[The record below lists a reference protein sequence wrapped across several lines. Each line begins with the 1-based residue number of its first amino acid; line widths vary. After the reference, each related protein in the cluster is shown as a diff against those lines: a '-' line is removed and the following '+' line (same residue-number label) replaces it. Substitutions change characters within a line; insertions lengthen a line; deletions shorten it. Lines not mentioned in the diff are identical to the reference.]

1 MYLYSSLNNNHS
13 IISKV
18 LSSKQKLYCIF
29 IDFEKAGDKIDMLKL
44 WHKLSLQNVS
54 SKMVRALK
62 AMYTSVKACVRHNQ
76 SYSAFID
83 AKFDVKQGDPSS
95 PLIFM
100 MFINYINQNINS
112 DLDGIFNINDI
123 KLILFL
129 YADDQVVFA
138 KSPESLQRMLL
149 DIENYY
155 NTWGLK
161 INTSKTKVM
170 LFEKG

>member
-1 MYLYSSLNNNHS
+1 MAQLIL
-13 IISKV
+13 
-18 LSSKQKLYCIF
+18 
-29 IDFEKAGDKIDMLKL
+29 E
-44 WHKLSLQNVS
+44 NVS
-54 SKMVRALK
+54 SKMIRDLK
-62 AMYTSVKACVRHNQ
+62 AMYTSVKACVRLNR

-83 AKFDVKQGDPSS
+83 AKFGVKQGDPSS

-100 MFINYINQNINS
+100 MFINDIKQNINS

-123 KLILFL
+123 KLFILL

-149 DIENYY
+149 DIENYCT
-155 NTWGLK
+155 TWGLK

-170 LFEKG
+170 IFEKGRHTSYDFYLNNINRSGIGYLLSIKPDMF

>member
-1 MYLYSSLNNNHS
+1 MYLYSSLNNIHS
-13 IISKV
+13 IITKV

-76 SYSAFID
+76 SYSAFIA
-83 AKFDVKQGDPSS
+83 AKFDVKQGNPSS

-100 MFINYINQNINS
+100 MFINDINQNINS

-149 DIENYY
+149 DTENYC
-155 NTWGLK
+155 NTKGLK
-161 INTSKTKVM
+161 INTSKTEVM